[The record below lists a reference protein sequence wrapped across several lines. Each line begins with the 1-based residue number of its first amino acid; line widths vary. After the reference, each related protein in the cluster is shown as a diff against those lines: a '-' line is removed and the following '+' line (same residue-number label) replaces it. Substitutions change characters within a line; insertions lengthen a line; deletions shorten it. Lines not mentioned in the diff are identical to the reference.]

1 MPITVNVK
9 GIPFEFEVSVQV
21 YNKYINEMQ
30 PNNKVSPASNF
41 LMRSIKAEQKE
52 ELREI
57 LELPGAP
64 LQIAAAVI
72 EEYAPD
78 LEISVGK

>member
-1 MPITVNVK
+1 MTIPVNVK
-9 GIPFEFEVSVQV
+9 GRQFEFEVSVPV

-30 PNNKVSPASNF
+30 PNNKVAPAQNF
-41 LMRSIKAEQKE
+41 LMRSVKAEQKE
-52 ELREI
+52 ELKDI

-64 LQIAAAVI
+64 LQIAAAII